1 MSRPLRKASEKSKIL
16 DEKKSFVV
24 LSMHETPLESIWQFL
39 YDLGMKI
46 KRFQT
51 NFLKIDLLVAEINRS
66 TFSIMPEKVVP
77 KLVLQ
82 EEIVFRRYYYRYT

>member
-1 MSRPLRKASEKSKIL
+1 MLRRFEKQ
-16 DEKKSFVV
+16 
-24 LSMHETPLESIWQFL
+24 LESIWQFL

-46 KRFQT
+46 KRFKT

-82 EEIVFRRYYYRYT
+82 EEIAFRRYYYRGLHSKL